1 MDSRLAPVRHEM
13 IEKADANFL
22 SLIKDTGARQRRPNR
37 ATIRNGGRF
46 SKIVQTHESTGGFY
60 VDP

>member
-1 MDSRLAPVRHEM
+1 MDTRLAPVRHEM

-22 SLIKDTGARQRRPNR
+22 SLIKDTRGAAKAAEPSNDPERRTFLEDRPD
-37 ATIRNGGRF
+37 
-46 SKIVQTHESTGGFY
+46 SESTGGFY

>member
-1 MDSRLAPVRHEM
+1 MDTRLPQVRHEM
-13 IEKADANFL
+13 IEEADANFL
-22 SLIKDTGARQRRPNR
+22 SLIKTRGARRRRPNR